1 MTLDGFVTL
10 WLVQPAA
17 EHRQTCCFVSG
28 LFWCL
33 FWCLFLRLW
42 CLRLASVS
50 LRPAAAREAMNAPP
64 PWGRPVAR
72 CAWIASS
79 QRATRRPPRWR
90 LFLAAASRSPHGASK
105 AVSAPPPR
113 SRVVARR
120 ERTAASRRAKSS
132 NLLSSMLPSSTGPR
146 VRIAASRPMGHHPDR
161 RVSAPHCALY
171 RRVELA
177 QARCP

>member
-17 EHRQTCCFVSG
+17 EQRQTCCFVSG

-33 FWCLFLRLW
+33 FLRLFLRLW

-105 AVSAPPPR
+105 AVSAPPPQEPGGGAAGTDR
-113 SRVVARR
+113 SEPARQVVKQ
-120 ERTAASRRAKSS
+120 TVVHAAVLHRAKGCGWR
-132 NLLSSMLPSSTGPR
+132 PRAPWGTIPIVDFRPHTAHYTG
-146 VRIAASRPMGHHPDR
+146 VWS
-161 RVSAPHCALY
+161 
-171 RRVELA
+171 
-177 QARCP
+177 